1 MMRALFARIGRFRLP
16 FAQQTAS
23 AKKMKQGVIIRRLP
37 AKLGRCSKGGR
48 GVADILVDRPE
59 EAIAVV
65 TLNRPERLNALTREM
80 VAELNGILDG
90 IAADVSCRAM
100 ILIGAGRGFCSGQD
114 LNASNARN
122 QSGDTSVV
130 EKLHWQCQFAGMGG
144 RLRAM
149 PQIVIAAVNGPAVG
163 AGMALALSSDVRFV
177 VPNARFLVA
186 AVRIGLS
193 AGESGVSYLLPRL
206 IGASRAFDI
215 LLTGREIGAEEAER
229 IGLAKAIVE
238 PDALLGEVLA
248 YARTV
253 LANSPFSIAHTKRL
267 MWENLDQGYG
277 QAIELENR
285 TQILATTTRDYGEA
299 VAAFISKRPPQFE
312 GR

>member
-1 MMRALFARIGRFRLP
+1 M
-16 FAQQTAS
+16 
-23 AKKMKQGVIIRRLP
+23 
-37 AKLGRCSKGGR
+37 
-48 GVADILVDRPE
+48 ADILVDRPE
-59 EAIAVV
+59 EAIAMV
-65 TLNRPERLNALTREM
+65 TLNRPDRLNALTRET
-80 VAELNGILDG
+80 VARLNAVLDG
-90 IAADVSCRAM
+90 IADDASCRAV
-100 ILIGAGRGFCSGQD
+100 ILTGAGRGFCSGQD
-114 LNASNARN
+114 LGASNARN
-122 QSGDTSVV
+122 QSGDTDVV
-130 EKLHWQCQFAGMGG
+130 EKLHWQRQFAGMGG

-177 VPNARFLVA
+177 VPKARFLVA

-206 IGASRAFDI
+206 IGASRAFDV
-215 LLTGREIGAEEAER
+215 LLTGREIGAHEAER
-229 IGLAKAIVE
+229 IGLARAIVE
-238 PDALLGEVLA
+238 PDALLGEA
-248 YARTV
+248 IGYARAV

-267 MWENLDQGYG
+267 MWDNLDSSYG

-299 VAAFISKRPPQFE
+299 VAAFVGKRPPRFE

>member
-1 MMRALFARIGRFRLP
+1 
-16 FAQQTAS
+16 
-23 AKKMKQGVIIRRLP
+23 
-37 AKLGRCSKGGR
+37 
-48 GVADILVDRPE
+48 VADILVDRPE
-59 EAIAVV
+59 AAIAVV
-65 TLNRPERLNALTREM
+65 TLNRPDRLNALTRET
-80 VAELNGILDG
+80 VAELNAVLDG
-90 IAADVSCRAM
+90 IAADAACRAV
-100 ILIGAGRGFCSGQD
+100 ILTGAGRGFCSGQD
-114 LNASNARN
+114 LGASNARN
-122 QSGDTSVV
+122 QAGETNVV
-130 EKLHWQCQFAGMGG
+130 EKLHWQHRFAGMGG

-149 PQIVIAAVNGPAVG
+149 PQVVIAAVNGPAVG

-177 VPNARFLVA
+177 VPKARFLVA

-215 LLTGREIGAEEAER
+215 LLTGREIGAVEAER
-229 IGLAKAIVE
+229 IGLARAIVE
-238 PDALLGEVLA
+238 PETLLDEATG
-248 YARTV
+248 YARDV

-267 MWENLDQGYG
+267 MWDNLDQSYG

-299 VAAFISKRPPQFE
+299 VAAFVGKRPPQFE